1 MFDYLLRASAVV
13 NDLSFTHL
21 HEPPRPNTGNPVPRG
36 TPAIR
41 QVRRP
46 HSCSTQNSGMIV
58 PFAPGFG
65 KRGILFIQPNVR
77 VGGRVW
83 SCVSGSSGLS
93 CVLSGTERLRLRQ
106 KEALPPGRP
115 SILRS
120 FQMPG
125 SEDMRQAESPQD
137 SEAVK

>member
-58 PFAPGFG
+58 PFVPALG
-65 KRGILFIQPNVR
+65 KRGIAFIRPNVR
-77 VGGRVW
+77 VDVSVCQRIVRLVLRTLRYRTIAAPAERSSAAGKAIHTPFIPNARLKRYAAGRI
-83 SCVSGSSGLS
+83 
-93 CVLSGTERLRLRQ
+93 TTR
-106 KEALPPGRP
+106 
-115 SILRS
+115 
-120 FQMPG
+120 
-125 SEDMRQAESPQD
+125 
-137 SEAVK
+137 

>member
-77 VGGRVW
+77 VGVSVCQRIVRLVLRTLRYRTIAAPAERNSAAGKAIHTPFIPNARLSRYAAGRI
-83 SCVSGSSGLS
+83 
-93 CVLSGTERLRLRQ
+93 TTR
-106 KEALPPGRP
+106 
-115 SILRS
+115 
-120 FQMPG
+120 
-125 SEDMRQAESPQD
+125 
-137 SEAVK
+137 

>member
-58 PFAPGFG
+58 PFVPALG

-77 VGGRVW
+77 VGVRV
-83 SCVSGSSGLS
+83 CVSGSSGLS
-93 CVLSGTERLRLRQ
+93 CVPSGTERLRLRR
-106 KEALPPGRP
+106 KETLLPGRP

-125 SEDMRQAESPQD
+125 SEGMLQAESPQD
-137 SEAVK
+137 SAAVK

>member
-58 PFAPGFG
+58 PFASGFG

-77 VGGRVW
+77 VGVSVCVRV
-83 SCVSGSSGLS
+83 SADRPACPAYPPVQNDCGSGGKKLCRREGHPYSVHSK
-93 CVLSGTERLRLRQ
+93 CPAQKVCCRQ
-106 KEALPPGRP
+106 DHHKIA
-115 SILRS
+115 
-120 FQMPG
+120 Q
-125 SEDMRQAESPQD
+125 Q
-137 SEAVK
+137 